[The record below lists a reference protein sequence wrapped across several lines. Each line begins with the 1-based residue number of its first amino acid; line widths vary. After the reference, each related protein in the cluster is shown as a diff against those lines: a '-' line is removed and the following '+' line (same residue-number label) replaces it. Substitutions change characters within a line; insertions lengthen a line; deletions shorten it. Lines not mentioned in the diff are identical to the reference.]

1 MQVCLLHGF
10 QTEILGQ
17 IVDGKRVND
26 RAGCEGAKIEWRK
39 RILCGAGAG
48 RGWCDC
54 VSRQSAMV
62 VREIE
67 RGAVAV
73 VHSFLG
79 GMGVDDL
86 PDGMQDP
93 FYSFLVRDLFGRKS
107 NSTKT
112 RLANQ
117 QSERSVTRENHA
129 MV

>member
-1 MQVCLLHGF
+1 
-10 QTEILGQ
+10 
-17 IVDGKRVND
+17 
-26 RAGCEGAKIEWRK
+26 
-39 RILCGAGAG
+39 
-48 RGWCDC
+48 
-54 VSRQSAMV
+54 MV

-86 PDGMQDP
+86 PDRMQDP